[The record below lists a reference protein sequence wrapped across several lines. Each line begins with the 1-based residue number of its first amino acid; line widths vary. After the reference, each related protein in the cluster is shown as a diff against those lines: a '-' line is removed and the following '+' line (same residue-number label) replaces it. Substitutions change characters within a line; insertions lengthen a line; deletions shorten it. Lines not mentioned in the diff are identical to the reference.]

1 MNEQTEEKEP
11 EEPEE
16 HLTYEWNMLA
26 PFWAVM
32 SKGTGEVI
40 IQLKFIRQ
48 EDGSDNREL
57 TERMVSQFYE
67 EAFEDCGD
75 MVEIRLVEPVE
86 TKLDPAKEKN
96 GIDSRTKGTD

>member
-1 MNEQTEEKEP
+1 MNEQTEEMEP

-16 HLTYEWNMLA
+16 HLAYEWNMLA

-40 IQLKFIRQ
+40 LQVKFIRYENS
-48 EDGSDNREL
+48 EDNKREAEEMVGVFYGKCYIDVAGRV
-57 TERMVSQFYE
+57 TIRM
-67 EAFEDCGD
+67 
-75 MVEIRLVEPVE
+75 VEPVE

-96 GIDSRTKGTD
+96 GTDSRTKGTD